1 MGNVQTADMSRAV
14 TLPCLRY
21 SEYAPHIAKENNERN
36 HISYC
41 KRNKTAK
48 EAAMRYKQNKTE
60 KMIHHLQIN
69 VN

>member
-21 SEYAPHIAKENNERN
+21 SEYALHIAKENNQRN

-41 KRNKTAK
+41 KRNK